1 MSTRLVRLLKNYR
14 YSERLR
20 KLGLPTLEYRRERA
34 DLIQVYQILNNI
46 DIVVHPSSDINYG
59 VWMCYLADSGQVRS
73 DMKKGLETIQRKA
86 QALCLGLPTTSSGE
100 ALEVAAGVVL
110 LDLFFSEIAIATT
123 AKIMAKLHRIT

>member
-1 MSTRLVRLLKNYR
+1 MSTRLVRLLKDYR

-20 KLGLPTLEYRRERA
+20 KLGLPTFEYRRERA

-73 DMKKGLETIQRKA
+73 DMKKGLEALQRKA